1 MTPAPRLLSDIPT
14 AAEQL
19 SVSTRMLDR
28 LIAEG
33 TIETVKVGRL
43 RRVPAD
49 ALADYIERLR
59 RAS

>member
-1 MTPAPRLLSDIPT
+1 MTAPARLLYDIPT

-28 LIAEG
+28 LIADG
-33 TIETVKVGRL
+33 VIETVKVGRL